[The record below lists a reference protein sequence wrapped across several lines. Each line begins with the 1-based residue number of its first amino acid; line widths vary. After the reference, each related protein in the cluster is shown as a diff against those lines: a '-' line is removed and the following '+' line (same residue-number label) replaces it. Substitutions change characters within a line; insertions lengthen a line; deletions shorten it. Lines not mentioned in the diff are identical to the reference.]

1 MMSDDVTFAD
11 LRLPTDLVDA
21 LGGWA
26 ITGPRKLALLVAAAE
41 ENSAGDVLH
50 SGLVPPD
57 TLLVLL
63 TDALYNHYVVAEV
76 LRLHT
81 SAVYRDEG
89 RTYHLGLTA
98 SNFSLNSSATISEE
112 RAKAM
117 LLKRH
122 DFEVEFGFS
131 LRHDAI
137 VNPFAELQTELD
149 SLAGRDRYVVAAR
162 FGLEGEPPATLEKI
176 GQILGVTRQRAFT
189 ILERAIKRL
198 QYPSL
203 VRLLGR
209 LHRFVEWYAGSLYAS
224 PADSLLAQKIEKDFP
239 AAVRPVYRWLKLLAA
254 IRLSDVKQWEEDEA
268 RRPVIPPSELLSV
281 GQAATILK
289 VHQNTMRRWANEGLL
304 TVYRI
309 GPGGH
314 RRFLRSDVERLLHG

>member
-1 MMSDDVTFAD
+1 MLSDDVTFAD
-11 LRLPTDLVDA
+11 LRLPTDLADA

-76 LRLHT
+76 PRLHT

-98 SNFSLNSSATISEE
+98 TNFSLDSSATISEE
-112 RAKAM
+112 RAKGM
-117 LLKRH
+117 LLKRY
-122 DFEVEFGFS
+122 DSEVEFGYS

-137 VNPFAELQTELD
+137 VNPFAELQTEFD
-149 SLAGRDRYVVAAR
+149 FLAGRDRYVVAAR
-162 FGLEGEPPATLEKI
+162 FGLEGEPPATLEMI
-176 GQILGVTRQRAFT
+176 GQLLGVIRQRAFS
-189 ILERAIKRL
+189 ILKGAVKRL

-203 VRLLGR
+203 PRLLGR
-209 LHRFVEWYAGSLYAS
+209 LHGLVEWYAGSLYTS
-224 PADSLLAQKIEKDFP
+224 PTDSLLAQKIEKDFP
-239 AAVRPVYRWLKLLAA
+239 AAAQPVNGWLKLLAA
-254 IRLSDVKQWEEDEA
+254 IRLGDVKQWEEDEA
-268 RRPVIPPSELLSV
+268 GREVMPPWELLSV

-289 VHQNTMRRWANEGLL
+289 VHQNTIRNWANEGLL
-304 TVYRI
+304 TVYRV
-309 GPGGH
+309 GRRGD
-314 RRFLRSDVERLLHG
+314 RRFHRSDVERLLQR